1 MLFGSCEEP
10 NSCGPPTESEQ
21 NGNVPRRRLAVA
33 LLFEERVALE
43 LLTLRSAVGSP
54 SFDRVPPHIT
64 LIPPINVPASQMDAV
79 MALLRQSAG
88 VIRAFKARIGPVE
101 TCSLSR
107 REQSRRR
114 DPTSPRTT
122 LYRSIRSGPD
132 LSVRAACDASRSDV
146 RGGTGGFALGAEV
159 LQSSSHLSR
168 GRLVGRGIRSR
179 MADYCACPISSR
191 CRVTLVRRISVET
204 SPG

>member
-1 MLFGSCEEP
+1 MLFGSCEEA

-33 LLFEERVALE
+33 LLFEEPVALE

-54 SFDRVPPHIT
+54 SLDRVPPHIT

-101 TCSLSR
+101 TF
-107 REQSRRR
+107 
-114 DPTSPRTT
+114 SPVTPV
-122 LYRSIRSGPD
+122 LY
-132 LSVRAACDASRSDV
+132 LSVSSTGEEIRRLQERLSTGPFDRVRTYPFVPHVTLHEAMSEEELTASLLVLKSFSRVVTFSGVDLLEEESDRVWRTIAHVPFRRTVASRWSD
-146 RGGTGGFALGAEV
+146 E
-159 LQSSSHLSR
+159 
-168 GRLVGRGIRSR
+168 
-179 MADYCACPISSR
+179 
-191 CRVTLVRRISVET
+191 
-204 SPG
+204 